1 MNILPLSLRKGVKG
15 GYSYSFIHSFVP
27 CFYLFIWRIADL
39 FFSAWLL
46 YCLLQATDD
55 GFLERG
61 KDITIILRFCGRIIK
76 EGELSFPEKY
86 EAG

>member
-1 MNILPLSLRKGVKG
+1 MNILPLSLRNKGRGEVG
-15 GYSYSFIHSFVP
+15 VHTHSFVRSFVP

-39 FFSAWLL
+39 FFSFWLL

-55 GFLERG
+55 GFFGAG

-76 EGELSFPEKY
+76 EGELSFPGKI
-86 EAG
+86 